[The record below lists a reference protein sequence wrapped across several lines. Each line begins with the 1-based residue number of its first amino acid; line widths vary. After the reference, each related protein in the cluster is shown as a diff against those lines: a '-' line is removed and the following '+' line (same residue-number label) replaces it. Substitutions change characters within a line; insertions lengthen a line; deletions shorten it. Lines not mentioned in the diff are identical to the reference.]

1 MRVMRVHPAF
11 ILPAFIL
18 PTFLL
23 AACGGSSGGEKVE
36 QPQPATEQPQP
47 AAEQPQP
54 AAGETADQQTARGG
68 ELYGKNCAG
77 CHGDAGQ
84 GGAKAPPLVG
94 GQALPLE
101 PRPGAKRDGPRRTCR
116 PRRRA
121 VSPTAT
127 MLPSSPLRS
136 RPTESPSTSRSMES
150 EPPRSSFTRG
160 AAPPRP
166 CASRIDALS
175 WSVAGLGAGT
185 P

>member
-101 PRPGAKRDGPRRTCR
+101 PRPGAKRDARFQTALDVYTWAKAHMPPKAPGSLPDGDYVAILAFALKANGVALDQ
-116 PRRRA
+116 PLDGERA
-121 VSPTAT
+121 
-127 MLPSSPLRS
+127 
-136 RPTESPSTSRSMES
+136 
-150 EPPRSSFTRG
+150 
-160 AAPPRP
+160 AA
-166 CASRIDALS
+166 IKLH
-175 WSVAGLGAGT
+175 
-185 P
+185 